1 MNGKLGYFRLVVLL
15 YFILQTFLQQSYA
28 SSGVPTSIFKLPG
41 IGLIKEFIHS
51 ERLSPT
57 TNEVV
62 IIDTVDGFDF
72 ISFLHNSTDEYKLVK
87 RVNLT
92 GNVVSH
98 TVLKHSETNNTL
110 VVIIT
115 DAGQLVIIDAI
126 SKQSLFFGSISTDPL
141 LSLAIADDSK
151 LFISSKSSFYEVN
164 LLPSITVASHADLKG
179 YMTSGSF
186 TKKDSTQLLFDSGDI
201 YEDVG
206 GKISLVSKLKNGL
219 FTDRQFVYTQ
229 DLNNDGL
236 EEVITTKH
244 DVKELD
250 VVQYFEVI
258 EIKSQS
264 ILLNYSGK
272 RFISPKSA
280 GDKAYIATWTQSKIG
295 QERHYYQASYCI
307 SPLQLSPS
315 VPLCREFTGESPS
328 GYIHHTIVHYG
339 DVNFDGTLD
348 LIGRTEF
355 DSNFLHTSVN
365 EDQKWRKKLPAYD
378 TRCKNSYINS
388 VKKYEGTYIGL
399 SCYGKYTIESAMSGG
414 LRDIEREAVIDIV
427 QGQTL
432 ARKDFDSGSY
442 VLSKQFDYTF
452 DIDLDGRQETLSF
465 FKGALNDSYIL
476 LVRRTDQDGND
487 TTLAYKTLP
496 LDWSNFAEK
505 FVYARDID
513 THDKH
518 GLYIQLSKST
528 LYYEYGADFVELG
541 DYVDSATAAYKEE
554 IGVYALTKSGE
565 LKVINVR
572 GTAPVITQFCSNDT
586 AVGLE
591 KSGLNK
597 LIYSCQNRFGQFDT
611 LKQTIDWEIEG
622 VYNTS
627 SVNSYVID
635 DRKLLVTSGSQPSVF
650 EVVDK
655 KVEITSIADMHL
667 QVHVDKTIRIDLP
680 TVDDSSRYVWTSF
693 SRLGELSTTFDKSNT
708 FEYVP
713 SYLGLEKLNY
723 SIVKGD
729 WEVARGTVNI
739 DVYNKA
745 PQLGDITLSTHWLKP
760 IEFSLPATDEDG
772 EQITYTFIDSPQ
784 VGELTWLDENVNM
797 LRYTPTGYQSVES
810 IQYRGSDGRV
820 ESAVNN
826 IYITL
831 TNTQPRA
838 QDSSHATQRN
848 VPLTFKLSGHDPD
861 GDPIT
866 YRLDTAEKIPGLTLD
881 SNTGEV
887 TLVTDANSPS
897 TITFQYS
904 VSDSISTSRSE
915 SVTISVNEPSTLV
928 PESKSSGNIGLF
940 HLLFFAF
947 ISFRRLFIS
956 NSTCKP

>member
-1 MNGKLGYFRLVVLL
+1 MNRELGYLRLAVLL
-15 YFILQTFLQQSYA
+15 YFTLQTFAQQSYA
-28 SSGVPTSIFKLPG
+28 SSVAPTSIFKLPG

-51 ERLSPT
+51 ERLSAT
-57 TNEVV
+57 SNEVV

-72 ISFLHNSTDEYKLVK
+72 ISFLSESTDEYKLVK
-87 RVNLT
+87 RVNLS
-92 GNVVSH
+92 GSVVSH
-98 TVLKHSETNNTL
+98 TVLKHPETNNTL
-110 VVIIT
+110 VAIIT
-115 DAGQLVIIDAI
+115 DTGQLVIIDAI
-126 SKQSLFFGSISTDPL
+126 TKQSLFLGFISTDPL
-141 LSLAIADDSK
+141 LSIAISGESK

-164 LLPSITVASHADLKG
+164 LLPSITVASHPDLKG
-179 YMTSGSF
+179 YMTLGSF

-206 GKISLVSKLKNGL
+206 GKISLVSKVENGL
-219 FTDRQFVYTQ
+219 FTDKQFVYTQ

-250 VVQYFEVI
+250 TVRYFEAI
-258 EIKSQS
+258 EIKSGS
-264 ILLNYSGK
+264 ILVNYSGK

-280 GDKAYIATWTQSKIG
+280 GDKAYTATWTQSKTG

-307 SPLQLSPS
+307 TPLQLSPS
-315 VPLCREFTGESPS
+315 VPLCREFTGENPS
-328 GYIHHTIVHYG
+328 GYIHHMIVHYG
-339 DVNFDGTLD
+339 DVNYDGTLD

-355 DSNFLHTSVN
+355 DSNFVHMSVN
-365 EDQKWRKKLPAYD
+365 EDQNSHTRLPAYD

-388 VKKYEGTYIGL
+388 VKKYEDTYIGL

-427 QGQTL
+427 QGKTL
-432 ARKDFDSGSY
+432 VTQDFDSGRY
-442 VLSKQFDYTF
+442 VFSKQFDYTI
-452 DIDLDGRQETLSF
+452 DIDLDGTQETISF
-465 FKGALNDSYIL
+465 SNGPLYDSYIL
-476 LVRRTDQDGND
+476 LVTRTDQDGND
-487 TTLAYKTLP
+487 TTLTSKTLP
-496 LDWSNFAEK
+496 LDWNNFAEK
-505 FVYARDID
+505 FVYARDIN

-518 GLYIQLSKST
+518 GLYIQLTNST

-541 DYVDSATAAYKEE
+541 DYVDSTSAAYKEE
-554 IGVYALTKSGE
+554 TGVYALTQSGE
-565 LKVINVR
+565 LKVINVS
-572 GTAPVITQFCSNDT
+572 GSAPVITQFCSNDT

-597 LIYSCQNRFGQFDT
+597 LIYSCKNRFGQFDT

-650 EVVDK
+650 EVTDK
-655 KVEITSIADMHL
+655 KVEIASIADMNL
-667 QVHVDKTIRIDLP
+667 QVHVDKNITIDLP
-680 TVDDSSRYVWTSF
+680 TLDDSSSYVWTSF
-693 SRLGELSTTFDKSNT
+693 SRLGELSTTLDKSNT
-708 FEYVP
+708 FEYDP
-713 SYLGLEKLNY
+713 SYLGKEKLNY

-729 WEVARGTVNI
+729 WEIARGTVNI

-745 PQLGDITLSTHWLKP
+745 PQLRDITLSTHWRNP
-760 IEFSLPATDEDG
+760 IEFSLPVNDEDG
-772 EQITYTFIDSPQ
+772 ENITYTFIDSPQ
-784 VGELTWLDENVNM
+784 VGELIWLDENVNT
-797 LRYTPTGYQSVES
+797 LRYTPTGYKSVES

-831 TNTQPRA
+831 TNTQPSA
-838 QDSSHATQRN
+838 QSSSLAIQRN

-866 YRLDTAEKIPGLTLD
+866 YRLDTKEQIADLTLD

-887 TLVTDANSPS
+887 TLVTDANSPQI
-897 TITFQYS
+897 ITFQYS
-904 VSDSISTSRSE
+904 VFDSISMSPSE
-915 SVTISVNEPSTLV
+915 SVSISVNEPTKLV
-928 PESKSSGNIGLF
+928 PDSKSSGNIGPF
-940 HLLFFAF
+940 YLLFFVL
-947 ISFRRLFIS
+947 ISCRRLSATTQRLIV
-956 NSTCKP
+956 